1 MVLYEQQIPIDEL
14 FSKHIRSI
22 LRVFY
27 ETSNDH
33 FAERKQVSGDLWT
46 GLYVS
51 RISWCPEKCGRR
63 SKVGWEAASRGTAS

>member
-51 RISWCPEKCGRR
+51 RIS
-63 SKVGWEAASRGTAS
+63 